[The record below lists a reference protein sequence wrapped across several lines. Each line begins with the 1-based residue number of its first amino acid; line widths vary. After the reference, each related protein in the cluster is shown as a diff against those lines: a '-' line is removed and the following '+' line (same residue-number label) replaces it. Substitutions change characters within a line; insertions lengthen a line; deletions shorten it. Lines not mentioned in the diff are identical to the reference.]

1 MQSVNGER
9 GTLCRKPVDE
19 HLLLTYMVGHFELER
34 MKSCLYAL
42 SIAYQGNVVKIEM
55 ADFRN

>member
-9 GTLCRKPVDE
+9 GTLCRKPVDGYF
-19 HLLLTYMVGHFELER
+19 LLNYMVGHFELER
-34 MKSCLYAL
+34 MKSCVYAL
-42 SIAYQGNVVKIEM
+42 SVAYQKNAVKIEM